1 MSRRRIF
8 YSSIVGVLF
17 AAVPILIQG
26 LTDSNAWRIGAGIFM
41 LPGIA
46 VGFLISGGVVHWI
59 SWQVF
64 VVVNFVFYS
73 GLTYLI
79 LLIREK
85 LLSKRRNQSTE
96 KPISAAG
103 ADAGSRS

>member
-1 MSRRRIF
+1 
-8 YSSIVGVLF
+8 
-17 AAVPILIQG
+17 
-26 LTDSNAWRIGAGIFM
+26 M

-64 VVVNFVFYS
+64 IVANFVFYS

-79 LLIREK
+79 LLIRMK

-96 KPISAAG
+96 KPISAAS
-103 ADAGSRS
+103 ADGPMT